1 MPSAT
6 PPAKDGRWKH
16 REDAPTHRGGLFL
29 NRFTR
34 APRGARRGVFMNIR
48 PVGVRVAFVAVAA
61 GVAVLGAGGV
71 AAADP
76 MGEAFPVV
84 CDNGVTYQVVVA
96 GNGQFTPAHDV
107 VSKGSASPPLA
118 TTTSCTF
125 HVEGSEDGFTF
136 VLEGNVTGFVTP
148 VR

>member
-1 MPSAT
+1 
-6 PPAKDGRWKH
+6 
-16 REDAPTHRGGLFL
+16 
-29 NRFTR
+29 
-34 APRGARRGVFMNIR
+34 MNIR

-107 VSKGSASPPLA
+107 ASNSILVPTAFGETTFTVTDPEGNVTTETTPPVSKGSASPPLA

>member
-1 MPSAT
+1 MSI
-6 PPAKDGRWKH
+6 K
-16 REDAPTHRGGLFL
+16 
-29 NRFTR
+29 
-34 APRGARRGVFMNIR
+34 
-48 PVGVRVAFVAVAA
+48 PVCGRVAFVAVAA
-61 GVAVLGAGGV
+61 GVTVLAAGGV

-107 VSKGSASPPLA
+107 ASNSLLVPTAFGEITVTATDPEGNVTTETTPPVSKGSASPPLA
-118 TTTSCTF
+118 TTTRCTF

-136 VLEGNVTGFVTP
+136 VAEGSVTGFVTP

>member
-1 MPSAT
+1 M
-6 PPAKDGRWKH
+6 
-16 REDAPTHRGGLFL
+16 
-29 NRFTR
+29 NRL
-34 APRGARRGVFMNIR
+34 
-48 PVGVRVAFVAVAA
+48 VGCRVAFVAVAA
-61 GVAVLGAGGV
+61 GVAVIGVGGA

-107 VSKGSASPPLA
+107 ASNSILVPTAFGETTFTVTDPEGNVTTETTPPVSKGSASPPLA

-136 VLEGNVTGFVTP
+136 VLVGSVTGFVSP